1 MKFRIKRKINPLA
14 LFYLKIS
21 LLISLVILA
30 VYFGIYQKNNR
41 LFLDSLRQQAAS
53 YYDLIVRVRRW
64 NAGYGGVYVE
74 KKAGMTAN
82 AYLQEVG
89 VEGER
94 ETVDGSILLL
104 KPPAQMTR
112 EISTILSDTSKIQ
125 FHITSLQLLNQENA
139 PDAFEQRALKRLAD
153 GASEFW
159 EVEHRASGPVFR
171 YMAPLL
177 FEQSCDK
184 CHSKFNYNLGDIRGG
199 ISVSI
204 PFSKT
209 GEVLAQNHLWIAAL
223 SLLTLT
229 LLLGS
234 TYVMLNHLGTKLDA
248 AQGALL
254 EASIR
259 DELTGLHN
267 RRYLMTRFNEE
278 FERARRKGT
287 ALGLLMMDIDHFK
300 VVNDR
305 YGHPAGDEVLRSVG
319 QILASM
325 LRDYDVGG
333 RYGGEEFAVILA
345 ETTPANMVKLAER
358 IREAIEQCK
367 DHGNA
372 SGIHVTISIG
382 VAVLKDTDTIETLLQ
397 RADSALYRAK
407 EAGRNRTVLV

>member
-21 LLISLVILA
+21 LVISLVILA
-30 VYFGIYQKNNR
+30 VYAGIYQRNNR
-41 LFLDSLRQQAAS
+41 LLLDALRQQAAS
-53 YYDLIVRVRRW
+53 YYDLIVRVRHW

-74 KKAGMTAN
+74 KKIGMEAN
-82 AYLQEVG
+82 PYLQEVG
-89 VEGER
+89 VEAEK
-94 ETVDGSILLL
+94 ETVDGTLLLL
-104 KPPAQMTR
+104 KTPAMMTR
-112 EISTILSDTSKIQ
+112 EISTILSDVNKIQ
-125 FHITSLQLLNQENA
+125 FRITSLQLLNQENA
-139 PDAFEQRALKRLAD
+139 PDAFEQRALEKFVD
-153 GASEFW
+153 GEDEFW
-159 EVEHRASGPVFR
+159 KLESRDSGPVFR
-171 YMAPLL
+171 YMAPLF

-184 CHSKFNYNLGDIRGG
+184 CHFNFNYNPGDVRGG
-199 ISVSI
+199 ISVTI
-204 PFSKT
+204 PFSPT
-209 GEVLAQNHLWIAAL
+209 AAVMNDNRLTIISL
-223 SLLTLT
+223 SFLTLT

-234 TYVMLNHLGTKLDA
+234 TYIMLNTLGNKLDTV
-248 AQGALL
+248 QGALL

-287 ALGLLMMDIDHFK
+287 TLGLLMMDIDHFK
-300 VVNDR
+300 VVNDN

-333 RYGGEEFAVILA
+333 RYGGEEFAVVLA
-345 ETTPANMVKLAER
+345 ETTPADMVRLAER
-358 IREAIEQCK
+358 IREVIETRE

-372 SGIHVTISIG
+372 TGIHITISIG
-382 VAVLKDTDTIETLLQ
+382 VAVLNDTDTTETLLQ

-407 EAGRNRTVLV
+407 DEGRNRTVLV

>member
-1 MKFRIKRKINPLA
+1 MKFRIMRKINPLA
-14 LFYLKIS
+14 LFYLKTS
-21 LLISLVILA
+21 LLVSLVILA
-30 VYFGIYQKNNR
+30 VYFGIYLRNNR
-41 LFLDSLRQQAAS
+41 LLLDSLRQQAAS
-53 YYDLIVRVRRW
+53 YYDLIVRVRHW

-74 KKAGMTAN
+74 KKVGMTAN
-82 AYLQEVG
+82 AYLREVG
-89 VEGER
+89 VEAEK
-94 ETVDGSILLL
+94 ETVDGSILIL
-104 KPPAQMTR
+104 KNPALMTR
-112 EISTILSDTSKIQ
+112 EISTILSDVNKIQ
-125 FHITSLQLLNQENA
+125 FHITSLQLLNKENA
-139 PDAFEQRALKRLAD
+139 PDEFEQRALKRLAD

-159 EVEHRASGPVFR
+159 ELENRDSGPVFR

-177 FEQSCDK
+177 FEQSCEQ
-184 CHSKFNYNLGDIRGG
+184 CHFKFNYNLGDIRGG

-204 PFSKT
+204 PFSTTEKAMALNRLSI
-209 GEVLAQNHLWIAAL
+209 VSL
-223 SLLTLT
+223 SLLTLS

-234 TYVMLNHLGTKLDA
+234 TYVMLNNLGNKLDA

-287 ALGLLMMDIDHFK
+287 DLGLLMLDIDHFK

-319 QILASM
+319 QTLAGM
-325 LRDYDVGG
+325 LREYDVGG
-333 RYGGEEFAVILA
+333 RYGGEEFAVVLA
-345 ETTPANMVKLAER
+345 EMSPREMVRLAER
-358 IREAIEQCK
+358 VREAVEQLE

-372 SGIHVTISIG
+372 TGIHVTISIG
-382 VAVLKDTDTIETLLQ
+382 VAVLKDTDTTETLLQ

-407 EAGRNRTVLV
+407 DEGRNRTVLV

>member
-1 MKFRIKRKINPLA
+1 MKFRIKRKINPFA

-30 VYFGIYQKNNR
+30 VYFAIYLKNNH

-64 NAGYGGVYVE
+64 NAGYGGVYIE
-74 KKAGMTAN
+74 KKVGMTAN
-82 AYLQEVG
+82 PYLQEVG
-89 VEGER
+89 VEAEK

-104 KPPAQMTR
+104 KPPAQMTQ
-112 EISTILSDTSKIQ
+112 EISTIHSDSSKIQ
-125 FHITSLQLLNQENA
+125 FHITSLQLLNKENA
-139 PDAFEQRALKRLAD
+139 PDAFEQRALKRLAE
-153 GASEFW
+153 GAGEFW
-159 EVEHRASGPVFR
+159 EVEERASGSVFR

-184 CHSKFNYNLGDIRGG
+184 CHFKFNYNLGDIRGG

-204 PFSKT
+204 PFSATK
-209 GEVLAQNHLWIAAL
+209 EAIDFNRL
-223 SLLTLT
+223 SIVAFFLLTLA

-234 TYVMLNHLGTKLDA
+234 TYVMLNNLGNKLDA
-248 AQGALL
+248 AQAALL

-287 ALGLLMMDIDHFK
+287 TLGLLMMDIDHFK
-300 VVNDR
+300 VVNDN

-333 RYGGEEFAVILA
+333 RYGGEEFAVVLA
-345 ETTPANMVKLAER
+345 ETTPADMVRLAER
-358 IREAIEQCK
+358 IREVIEQRQ

-372 SGIHVTISIG
+372 TGIHITISIG
-382 VAVLKDTDTIETLLQ
+382 VAVLNDTDTTETLLQ
-397 RADSALYRAK
+397 RADSALYKAK